1 MTLEGG
7 FLNRDH
13 RPYIIKKAYLKFQEF
28 YTHHYLRPQLK
39 SLGEGSH
46 FIKPWHVEIFGSPIE
61 LGKCINVIG
70 ASDSKVRF
78 SVWPLQGNAGGI
90 RIGDYCLICPGV
102 RINSASE
109 ISIGD
114 SCMIAS
120 HAYITDCD
128 WHDIYN
134 RVAYGTPSPVKI
146 EKNVWIGDSAIICKG
161 STVRENSIIGAGA
174 IVVNDVPPNV
184 VVAGNPAKVVKYLD
198 PEEEFTT
205 RAQWY
210 SNPAKLYRD
219 ITQLDKNMLRGN
231 TWLHWLRHLLFPAK
245 ED

>member
-1 MTLEGG
+1 
-7 FLNRDH
+7 LNRDH
-13 RPYIIKKAYLKFQEF
+13 RPYIIKKVYLKFQEF
-28 YTHHYLRPQLK
+28 YTIHFLRPQLK
-39 SLGEGSH
+39 SLGEGFQ

-61 LGKCINVIG
+61 LGRCINVIG
-70 ASDSKVRF
+70 ASDSKVRL
-78 SVWPLQGNAGGI
+78 SLWPLYKNARGI

-102 RINSASE
+102 RISSAAE
-109 ISIGD
+109 IFIGD
-114 SCMIAS
+114 NCMIAS

-134 RVAYGTPSPVKI
+134 RVAFGRPSPVKI

-161 STVRENSIIGAGA
+161 VTVGKNSIIGAGA

-184 VVAGNPAKVVKYLD
+184 VVAGNPAKVVKNLD
-198 PEEEFTT
+198 AGAEFTT

-219 ITQLDKNMLRGN
+219 ITQLDRYLLRGN
-231 TWLHWLRHLLFPAK
+231 TLLHWLRHLVFPAK
-245 ED
+245 GD